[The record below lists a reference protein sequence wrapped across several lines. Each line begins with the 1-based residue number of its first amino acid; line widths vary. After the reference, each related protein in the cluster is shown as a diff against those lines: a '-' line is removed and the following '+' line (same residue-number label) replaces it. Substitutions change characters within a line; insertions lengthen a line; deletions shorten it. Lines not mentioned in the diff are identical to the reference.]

1 MPNFTDTLGRTWP
14 LAISYS
20 TCKRILAQCDI
31 NILDVAQIDQTI
43 GRMRLD
49 NLLVGDIVLCLCSAE
64 CTARG
69 ISLDNFQNSLD
80 GEALDCA
87 SSALLEGLAN
97 FFRRGQKGKLLTEM
111 ISKLK
116 QMEQTATN
124 QALADIERETS
135 GKSGDSATVLQES
148 ST

>member
-31 NILDVAQIDQTI
+31 NILDVAQI

-69 ISLDNFQNSLD
+69 ISLDNFQDSLD

>member
-20 TCKRILAQCDI
+20 TCKRILSQCDI

-49 NLLVGDIVLCLCSAE
+49 NLLVGDIVICLCSAE

-69 ISLDNFQNSLD
+69 ISLDSFQDALD

-116 QMEQTATN
+116 QMELTATN

>member
-1 MPNFTDTLGRTWP
+1 MPNFTDSQGRTWP
-14 LAISYS
+14 LNISYAS
-20 TCKRILAQCDI
+20 CKRIQSQCDI

-69 ISLDNFQNSLD
+69 ISLDNFQDSLD

-116 QMEQTATN
+116 QMELTATN
-124 QALADIERETS
+124 QALADFQCETS

>member
-1 MPNFTDTLGRTWP
+1 MPNFTDALGRTWP
-14 LAISYS
+14 LSISYA
-20 TCKRILAQCDI
+20 TCKRIQSQCDI
-31 NILDVAQIDQTI
+31 NILDVAQIDHTI

-69 ISLDNFQNSLD
+69 ISLDNFQDSLD

-87 SSALLEGLAN
+87 SSALLEGLAS

-116 QMEQTATN
+116 QMELTATN
-124 QALADIERETS
+124 QALADIEREMNGTP
-135 GKSGDSATVLQES
+135 GDLATVSLES

>member
-14 LAISYS
+14 LAISYA
-20 TCKRILAQCDI
+20 TCKKILAQCDI

-69 ISLDNFQNSLD
+69 ISLDNFQDSLD
-80 GEALDCA
+80 GESLDCA

-116 QMEQTATN
+116 QMELTATN

-135 GKSGDSATVLQES
+135 GKSGDLATVSLES

>member
-1 MPNFTDTLGRTWP
+1 MPSFIDSLGRTWP
-14 LAISYS
+14 LTISYA
-20 TCKRILAQCDI
+20 TCKKILNQCDI

-49 NLLVGDIVLCLCSAE
+49 NLLIGDIVLCLCSPE

-69 ISLDNFQNSLD
+69 ISMDNFQDSLD
-80 GEALDCA
+80 GEALDSA
-87 SSALLEGLAN
+87 SNALLEGLAS

-116 QMEQTATN
+116 QLELTATN

-135 GKSGDSATVLQES
+135 GTPGDSDTVLQAS

>member
-1 MPNFTDTLGRTWP
+1 MPNFNDSQGRTWP
-14 LAISYS
+14 LSISYA

-49 NLLVGDIVLCLCSAE
+49 NLLVGDTVLCLCSAE

-69 ISLDNFQNSLD
+69 ISLDNFQDSLD

-87 SSALLEGLAN
+87 SSALLEGLAS

-116 QMEQTATN
+116 QMELTATN
-124 QALADIERETS
+124 QALADFQCETS

-148 ST
+148 SM

>member
-1 MPNFTDTLGRTWP
+1 MPNFTDSQGRTWP
-14 LAISYS
+14 LSISYA
-20 TCKRILAQCDI
+20 TCKRIQSQCDI
-31 NILDVAQIDQTI
+31 NILDVAQIDHTI

-69 ISLDNFQNSLD
+69 ISLDNFQDSLD

-87 SSALLEGLAN
+87 SSALLEGLAS

-116 QMEQTATN
+116 QMELTATN
-124 QALADIERETS
+124 QALADFQCETS

>member
-1 MPNFTDTLGRTWP
+1 MPNFTDALGRTWP
-14 LAISYS
+14 LNISYA
-20 TCKRILAQCDI
+20 TCKRIQSQCDV

-49 NLLVGDIVLCLCSAE
+49 NLLVGDIVICLCSAE

-69 ISLDNFQNSLD
+69 ISLDSFQDSLD

-116 QMEQTATN
+116 QMELTATN
-124 QALADIERETS
+124 QALADIEREMNGTP
-135 GKSGDSATVLQES
+135 GDLATVSLDS

>member
-14 LAISYS
+14 LAISYA
-20 TCKRILAQCDI
+20 TCKKILAQCDI

-49 NLLVGDIVLCLCSAE
+49 NLLVGDIVLCLCSTE

-69 ISLDNFQNSLD
+69 ISIDNFQDSLD

-116 QMEQTATN
+116 KMELTATN
-124 QALADIERETS
+124 QALADIEREMNGTP
-135 GKSGDSATVLQES
+135 GDLATVSLES

>member
-1 MPNFTDTLGRTWP
+1 MPNFTDALGRTWP
-14 LAISYS
+14 LSITYA
-20 TCKRILAQCDI
+20 TCKRILAQCEI
-31 NILDVAQIDQTI
+31 NLLDVAQIDQTI

-49 NLLVGDIVLCLCSAE
+49 NLLVGDIVLCLCVSE

-69 ISLDNFQNSLD
+69 ISIDSFQDALD
-80 GEALDCA
+80 GEALDGA

-116 QMEQTATN
+116 KMEETATN
-124 QALADIERETS
+124 QALADIEREMNGTPGVS
-135 GKSGDSATVLQES
+135 DTALQAS

>member
-69 ISLDNFQNSLD
+69 ISLDNFQDSLD

>member
-14 LAISYS
+14 LNISYA

-69 ISLDNFQNSLD
+69 ISLDNFQDSLD

-116 QMEQTATN
+116 QMELTATN

-135 GKSGDSATVLQES
+135 GTPGDLATVSLES